1 MRAGLSK
8 ITISLPSSVGDK
20 SIEGA
25 QKDPYNLLSVV
36 SDVLYKNRIN
46 LRDAFF
52 TPNEIV
58 LIVNEKDAA
67 RVYELLRAKILTKS
81 QKGSP

>member
-8 ITISLPSSVGDK
+8 ITITLPSPVGAK
-20 SIEGA
+20 SNESI

-36 SDVLYKNRIN
+36 SDVLYKNQIR

-58 LIVNEKDAA
+58 LILNEKDAA
-67 RVYELLRAKILTKS
+67 RAYELLRAKIVTKV
-81 QKGSP
+81 KEDP

>member
-8 ITISLPSSVGDK
+8 ITITLPLPVGAK
-20 SIEGA
+20 SNEGI

-36 SDVLYKNRIN
+36 SDVLYKNQIR

-58 LIVNEKDAA
+58 LILNEKDAA
-67 RVYELLRAKILTKS
+67 RAYELLRAKIVTKVNEAL
-81 QKGSP
+81 

>member
-8 ITISLPSSVGDK
+8 ITITLPSPVDAK
-20 SIEGA
+20 SSGI

-36 SDVLYKNRIN
+36 SDVLYKNQIR

-58 LIVNEKDAA
+58 LILNEKDAA
-67 RVYELLRAKILTKS
+67 RAYELLRAKIVTKVDEA
-81 QKGSP
+81 P

>member
-8 ITISLPSSVGDK
+8 ITITLPSPVGAK
-20 SIEGA
+20 SNEGI

-36 SDVLYKNRIN
+36 SDVLYKNQIK

-58 LIVNEKDAA
+58 LILNEKDAA
-67 RVYELLRAKILTKS
+67 RAYELLRAKIVTKVNEA
-81 QKGSP
+81 P